1 MRNVTL
7 YDGQRD
13 TVQSQS
19 SNEMVAYG
27 TPYMNGDTQRRIPIP
42 KEVDLLIKRNTG
54 KGPLVGCNSPLT
66 YKRKEVFDNISVI

>member
-54 KGPLVGCNSPLT
+54 
-66 YKRKEVFDNISVI
+66 